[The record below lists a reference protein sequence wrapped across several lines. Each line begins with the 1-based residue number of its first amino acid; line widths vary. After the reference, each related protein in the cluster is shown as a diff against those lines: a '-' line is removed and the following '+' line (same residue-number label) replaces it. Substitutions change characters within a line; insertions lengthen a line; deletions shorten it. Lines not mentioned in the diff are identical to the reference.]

1 MCALRIIIPLLLT
14 FLSLSEMQAQTKTQA
29 GQIKEF
35 YACYMKAVETCNQKE
50 ETELLQDF
58 LTPEMQEKKGRL
70 VQVMALSLR
79 LSWARP
85 TDSSDAI

>member
-1 MCALRIIIPLLLT
+1 MKKLTFILLL
-14 FLSLSEMQAQTKTQA
+14 LSLSEMQAQTKTQA

-58 LTPEMQEKKGRL
+58 LTPEMQIIR
-70 VQVMALSLR
+70 QQ
-79 LSWARP
+79 
-85 TDSSDAI
+85 